1 MSVNLCGNEKK
12 ATKTFK
18 STRYRMTPNVFR
30 TLKLSLLFTATFLTV
45 GARETVEKVSLNI
58 KNGSIESALTSI
70 TRQTGVR
77 FHYNPDA
84 LSKYKP
90 LDVSFNNLTLEEAIK
105 ICLKDK
111 ALSYKIDALQNIV
124 NIRTGITPNSYN
136 ENEETPDAPQETQ
149 IKGTVKADDD
159 GSTLAGATVTVKGTK
174 RNTLTDNKGNFTIS
188 AAEGAT
194 LIISYVGYDNKEIKV
209 NASGNYNIKLVLTA
223 SSVNDAVVT
232 GMYVRPKA
240 NFTGASMSFSAEEI
254 SKVSN
259 SNLLNALQSLDP
271 SFQLTENLNLGS
283 NPNVLANVVL
293 RSGNS
298 LVDLSQTSTVPFD
311 YANGAN
317 VPLFILDG
325 FEVPLQR
332 INDLDI
338 NRVIRVDILKDAAA
352 TSIYGSRA
360 ANGVIVIETL
370 RPKPGKL
377 RFTYIGNVNVEAPDL
392 TSYNLLNAREK
403 FDLENKVNAYTF
415 YNWNFRE
422 QDLAYFYNARLAA
435 IESGI
440 NTDWI
445 SQPVQT
451 GIGNKHS
458 LYIEGGSE
466 DVLYGLNLTY
476 NNITGA
482 MKGSDRRTITG
493 NTYLSYRVKN
503 FQFRNDLT
511 INANVANNSPYG
523 SFTQYTRLNP
533 YWTPY
538 DDEGNYKV
546 YLEDVRNIYGNRLTN
561 FDLYNNL
568 DGQAVGRATNPLYN
582 ASLNIVD
589 RNSYNNLIN
598 NFSTQWQASP
608 WLRFTGRFAFQYQQD
623 QSDKFLPAQHTSFV
637 TKPTFEKGT
646 YTKGHGNRSSYE
658 STITADFNKTI
669 GKNQFYATVGTTIQE
684 VKFNTESVT
693 VQGFPNPKLDQL
705 VLGNG
710 YAEGAR
716 PIGSESITR
725 LFGLL
730 SNVSYTYDNR
740 YLLDFSFRSDGSSQ
754 FGTEKRFA
762 PFWAAGAGW
771 NLHNESFVK
780 QLSFVDRL
788 KIRYSYGYT
797 GSQNFASYLGIT
809 TNQYYNNSD
818 YRGVIGTYLL
828 GFGNSSLEWQKTI
841 KNNIGADIT
850 LFKKFDV
857 TANYFIEK
865 TNGSIASISTAPSTG
880 FSSYSENMGDV
891 IARGWEVY
899 ARYNIFNNN
908 VKRNN
913 LSVFVNIVSVKNK
926 IERVSNTIAALNE
939 KADNEKS
946 TRPVTRYAAGQST
959 TSIWAVPS
967 LGIDPSTGYEIFVK
981 KSGELTNVYSPLD
994 QVIVGD
1000 LRPKFEGTFGPN
1012 LELNGWG
1019 FNGYFR
1025 FRYGGQAYNQ
1035 TLVER
1040 VENVAVAYYNV
1051 DRRVYEDRWMKP
1063 GDVVPFKGIIDNN
1076 GISISEQ
1083 TYATSRFVQDDN
1095 LLSLENVSVYYRFPE
1110 RLNKRL
1116 NLQNTKISLF
1126 ASDIFRISSIKR
1138 ERGLDYP
1145 FARTISLQIQT
1156 SF

>member
-1 MSVNLCGNEKK
+1 MSFNLSSNRKI
-12 ATKTFK
+12 ATRTVKVFK
-18 STRYRMTPNVFR
+18 DQLAPNVFR
-30 TLKLSLLFTATFLTV
+30 TMKLTVLFVATFISV
-45 GARETVEKVSLNI
+45 SARETVKKVSLNI
-58 KNGSIESALTSI
+58 KNGSIETALKSIAAQTGIQLSYNPNAISNTANLNLNFKDLSLEDALKLCFQNQALT
-70 TRQTGVR
+70 
-77 FHYNPDA
+77 YNV
-84 LSKYKP
+84 Y
-90 LDVSFNNLTLEEAIK
+90 NNIIE
-105 ICLKDK
+105 
-111 ALSYKIDALQNIV
+111 
-124 NIRTGITPNSYN
+124 IRTVSGFKTIST
-136 ENEETPDAPQETQ
+136 EKGDETPEAPQDKE
-149 IKGTVKADDD
+149 IKGTVKADED
-159 GSTLAGATVTVKGTK
+159 GSALVNATITVKGTK
-174 RNTLTDNKGNFTIS
+174 QSALTDNKGNFSI
-188 AAEGAT
+188 AANEGAI
-194 LIISYVGYDNKEIKV
+194 LVISYVGYDNKEVKV
-209 NASGNYNIKLVLTA
+209 NPSGPYNVRLVLN
-223 SSVNDAVVT
+223 SGSVNDAVVT
-232 GMYVRPKA
+232 GMYIRPKA
-240 NFTGASMSFSAEEI
+240 NFTGASSSFSAEQI

-259 SNLLNALQSLDP
+259 SNLLNAIQSLDP

-283 NPNVLANVVL
+283 NPNVLPDVVL

-298 LVDLSQTSTVPFD
+298 LVDLGQTSTVPFD
-311 YANGAN
+311 YANGTN

-370 RPKPGKL
+370 RPKAGKL
-377 RFTYIGNVNVEAPDL
+377 RFTYIGNLSVEAPDL

-435 IESGI
+435 IESGV

-458 LYIEGGSE
+458 LYIEGGSD

-476 NNITGA
+476 NNISGA

-511 INANVANNSPYG
+511 INSNVANNSPYG

-546 YLEDVRNIYGNRLTN
+546 YLEDIRNIYGTRLTN
-561 FDLYNNL
+561 FDLYDNL
-568 DGQAVGRATNPLYN
+568 DGQPIGRPTNPLYN
-582 ASLNIVD
+582 ASLNTVD
-589 RNSYNNLIN
+589 KTAYNNLIN
-598 NFSTQWQASP
+598 NFSTQWQAAP

-637 TKPTFEKGT
+637 SKPTFEKGT
-646 YTKGHGNRSSYE
+646 YTKGHGNRTSLE

-669 GKNQFYATVGTTIQE
+669 GKNQFYATVGTTIQD

-710 YAEGAR
+710 YPEGSR
-716 PIGSESITR
+716 PTGSESITR

-730 SNVSYTYDNR
+730 SNVSYTYDNK
-740 YLLDFSFRSDGSSQ
+740 YLLDFSFRTDGSSQ
-754 FGTEKRFA
+754 FGTENRFA
-762 PFWAAGAGW
+762 PFWSAGAGW
-771 NLHNESFVK
+771 NLHNENLIK
-780 QLSFVDRL
+780 DLSFINRL
-788 KIRYSYGYT
+788 KLRYSYGYT
-797 GSQNFASYLGIT
+797 GSQNFPSYLGIT
-809 TNQYYNNSD
+809 TSQYYNNSD

-828 GFGNSSLEWQKTI
+828 GFGNSSLAWQKTQ
-841 KNNIGADIT
+841 KSNIGADIT
-850 LFKKFDV
+850 LFNKLDI
-857 TANYFIEK
+857 TANVFVEK
-865 TNGSIASISTAPSTG
+865 TQGSIASISTAPSTG
-880 FSSYSENMGDV
+880 FGFYSENMGDV
-891 IARGWEVY
+891 VGRGWEVY
-899 ARYNIFNNN
+899 ARYNIFNNSA
-908 VKRNN
+908 KRNN
-913 LSVFVNIVSVKNK
+913 LSVFLNLFSVKNK

-939 KADNEKS
+939 QANSVKS
-946 TRPVTRYAAGQST
+946 SRPITRYAAGQST
-959 TSIWAVPS
+959 TAIWAVPS
-967 LGIDPSTGYEIFVK
+967 LGIDPSTGYEIFVNRA
-981 KSGELTNVYSPLD
+981 GELTNVYNPLD

-1000 LRPKFEGTFGPN
+1000 LRPKLEGTFGPN
-1012 LELNGWG
+1012 LEVNGWG
-1019 FNGYFR
+1019 FNAYFR

-1051 DRRVYEDRWMKP
+1051 DRRVYEQRWLKP
-1063 GDVVPFKGIIDNN
+1063 GDVTFFKGLIDNN
-1076 GISISEQ
+1076 GMSISEP
-1083 TYATSRFVQDDN
+1083 TYTTSRFVQDDN
-1095 LLSLENVSVYYRFPE
+1095 LLALENVSLYYRFPDK
-1110 RLNKRL
+1110 LNKRL
-1116 NLQNTKISLF
+1116 GLQNTRISLF
-1126 ASDIFRISSIKR
+1126 TSDVFRISSIKR

-1145 FARTISLQIQT
+1145 YARTISLQIQT